1 VADCGPVIN
10 LSGAE
15 GQCQGSVID
24 GISTLAH
31 QSISIKAGRVEQSNF
46 HQYPLL
52 RIDQHPEI
60 DVQFL
65 RSDFAPTGMGEP
77 ALPPIAAAVCN
88 AIYSATGHRIRHMPI
103 SSEGFSI

>member
-24 GISTLAH
+24 GISTLAR

-65 RSDFAPTGMGEP
+65 QSDFAPTGMGEP